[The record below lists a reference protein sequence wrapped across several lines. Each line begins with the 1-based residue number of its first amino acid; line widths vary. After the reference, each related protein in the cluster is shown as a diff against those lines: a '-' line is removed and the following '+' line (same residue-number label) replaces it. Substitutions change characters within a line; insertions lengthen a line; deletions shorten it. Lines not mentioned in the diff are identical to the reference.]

1 MIPNEEVLKRYRG
14 WKARQENARLRQARM
29 KNRLE
34 INAIRRAHY
43 DKLANPQPQKK
54 PVVEEKTDD
63 EGNEV
68 VEVNFDDMTNA
79 DLKAALE
86 AKGFEVPKNTA
97 RVRLIELY
105 KEHVGV

>member
-1 MIPNEEVLKRYRG
+1 MLPNEEVLKKYRG

-29 KNRLE
+29 RNRLE

-43 DKLANPQPQKK
+43 DGVQPKEEI
-54 PVVEEKTDD
+54 PVVEEVIDGSE
-63 EGNEV
+63 EGEQVIEV
-68 VEVNFDDMTNA
+68 DFDQMTNA

-86 AKGFEVPKNTA
+86 DKGFEVPKNTA